1 MALGVHQ
8 LLTDRAP
15 APVVGFTRVFSC
27 PMMIGVETLNFHRL
41 WIFLQVIDRGGFS
54 AAAAKLYLS
63 QPSVS
68 NQVRQLETSLGAT
81 LVDRSGG
88 SATPT
93 AEGEVLAEYAR
104 RLFLLA
110 DEAITAVRQVQG
122 LGRGK
127 LHIGGT
133 STVGTYLLP
142 ALLARFHQ
150 DHPDIDCGLF
160 VGNADQVTERLL
172 EGGIALAVLAGE
184 PASASLRHEPIL
196 TDRPVLLARP
206 DHRLAGSEVTPAD
219 LAGEHFVQRE
229 KGSSTRRLQD
239 AAITAWDLS
248 GIATV
253 EMWGT
258 ETVKQAV
265 QSGLGIT
272 LLSEHTVVREI
283 AEGRLTALAVDPPPV
298 VRTIVAAHRKDR
310 PLAPAEQAFLVILR
324 ELRRSPS
331 PWPGELAV
339 PAVSQLRGGAVDLE
353 QPSSVAGD
361 PGGGEG
367 RG

>member
-1 MALGVHQ
+1 ME
-8 LLTDRAP
+8 P
-15 APVVGFTRVFSC
+15 
-27 PMMIGVETLNFHRL
+27 LNFHRL
-41 WIFLQVIDRGGFS
+41 WIFLQVIDCGGFS

-68 NQVRQLETSLGAT
+68 NHIRQLETSLGAT

-88 SATPT
+88 SATPS

-110 DEAITAVRQVQG
+110 DEAIIAVRQVQG
-122 LGRGK
+122 LGRGE

-142 ALLARFHQ
+142 GLLARFHA

-172 EGGIALAVLAGE
+172 AGKIGLAILAGE
-184 PASASLRHEPIL
+184 PESVSLRHEPIL
-196 TDRPVLLARP
+196 TDQPVVVALP
-206 DHRLAGSEVTPAD
+206 DHRLAGAAVTPVD
-219 LAGEHFVQRE
+219 LTGEHFVQRE

-239 AAITAWDLS
+239 AAITTWGLS
-248 GIATV
+248 GITTI

-272 LLSEHTVVREI
+272 LLSEHTVVREV
-283 AEGRLTALAVDPPPV
+283 AEGRLAVLVVDPPPAT
-298 VRTIVAAHRKDR
+298 RTIVAAHRKDR

-324 ELRRSPS
+324 KLSRLPS
-331 PWPGELAV
+331 PWPGELA
-339 PAVSQLRGGAVDLE
+339 ASGVSHLGGRAADLE
-353 QPSSVAGD
+353 QPPPVAGD
-361 PGGGEG
+361 PGGGQR

>member
-1 MALGVHQ
+1 M
-8 LLTDRAP
+8 
-15 APVVGFTRVFSC
+15 
-27 PMMIGVETLNFHRL
+27 ETLNFHRL
-41 WIFLQVIDRGGFS
+41 WIFLQVIECGGFS

-88 SATPT
+88 SATPS

-110 DEAITAVRQVQG
+110 DEAVIAVRQVQG

-142 ALLARFHQ
+142 GLLARFHA

-172 EGGIALAVLAGE
+172 EGEIALAVLAGE
-184 PASASLRHEPIL
+184 PASASLRYQPIL
-196 TDRPVLLARP
+196 TDQPVVVALP
-206 DHRLAGSEVTPAD
+206 GHRLAGGPVTPAD
-219 LAGEHFVQRE
+219 LAEEHFIQRE

-239 AAITAWDLS
+239 TALAAWGLS
-248 GIATV
+248 DIATI

-283 AEGRLTALAVDPPPV
+283 AEGRLTVLAVDPPPAP
-298 VRTIVAAHRKDR
+298 RTIVAAHRKDR
-310 PLAPAEQAFLVILR
+310 PLAPAEQAFQVILG
-324 ELRRSPS
+324 ELSRLPS
-331 PWPGELAV
+331 PWPGELA
-339 PAVSQLRGGAVDLE
+339 R
-353 QPSSVAGD
+353 
-361 PGGGEG
+361 
-367 RG
+367 